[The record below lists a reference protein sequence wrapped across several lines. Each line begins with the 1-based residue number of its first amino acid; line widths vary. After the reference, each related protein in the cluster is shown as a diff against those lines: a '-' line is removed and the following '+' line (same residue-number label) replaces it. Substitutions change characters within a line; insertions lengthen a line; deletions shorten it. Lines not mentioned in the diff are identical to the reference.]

1 MTGYFSRLLQQTGIA
16 IGPTDGSRS
25 AAPDRQLLKSK
36 ISDVTPSMYEEA
48 KEGFQRSTQGSE
60 SEKMISSE
68 VEERIEERLPQELQ
82 RQRTQMQG
90 TATFH
95 DQPEPVIRKISESTR
110 QVSGNR
116 SLESDSR
123 QHGIEEI
130 PGVNGDEFKNLY
142 TEQVHQPSK
151 HSAPADKKYTI
162 SNTLRYSDITSHEKT
177 RQAYLKDVIEW
188 VSGTSASDDE
198 KTKHSEEIEAE
209 KRKTSSISGDILK
222 VPEIISEK
230 QHRYEPTTPDFHLS
244 IGTIS
249 VTVEKPQEK
258 IQNKEPHQI
267 IKVESKSRRENE
279 SSRLSRHYIR
289 I

>member
-1 MTGYFSRLLQQTGIA
+1 MTGYFSRLLQQTGIT
-16 IGPTDGSRS
+16 IGPTGGSGS
-25 AAPDRQLLKSK
+25 AAPDRHLLISK
-36 ISDVTPSMYEEA
+36 IQDVMPPMYEEA
-48 KEGFQRSTQGSE
+48 KEGFQRSTQGSD
-60 SEKMISSE
+60 SEKTISSE
-68 VEERIEERLPQELQ
+68 VEERIEESLPQELQ
-82 RQRTQMQG
+82 RQKTRMQR

-95 DQPEPVIRKISESTR
+95 VRPEPVIRKISENTG

-142 TEQVHQPSK
+142 TEQSHQPGK
-151 HSAPADKKYTI
+151 HSAPADKKYT
-162 SNTLRYSDITSHEKT
+162 TPDTPRYSDITSHKKT
-177 RQAYLKDVIEW
+177 QQAYLKDVIEW
-188 VSGTSASDDE
+188 VSGTPASDDE
-198 KTKHSEEIEAE
+198 KTKHSE
-209 KRKTSSISGDILK
+209 
-222 VPEIISEK
+222 K
-230 QHRYEPTTPDFHLS
+230 QHRYEPDFHLS

-258 IQNKEPHQI
+258 IQNKEPHKI
-267 IKVESKSRRENE
+267 INVESKSRREIE